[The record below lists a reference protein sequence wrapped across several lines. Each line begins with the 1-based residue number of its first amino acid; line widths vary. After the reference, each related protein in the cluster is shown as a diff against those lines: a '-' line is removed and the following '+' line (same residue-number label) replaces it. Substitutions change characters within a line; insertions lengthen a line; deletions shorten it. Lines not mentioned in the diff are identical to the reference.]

1 MKYQEAVDGVKEV
14 IVSLFD
20 LGVSAGQIRDD
31 EAVFETG
38 IGLDSMAAVE
48 LLEGLE
54 ARFGIVLGN
63 EDLDMANFS
72 TVEAVARLVCRKA
85 GDGQAFASGGW
96 QGDGGAGDE
105 PLR

>member
-1 MKYQEAVDGVKEV
+1 MKYQEAVNGVKEV

-54 ARFGIVLGN
+54 ARFGIVLGST
-63 EDLDMANFS
+63 DLDMANFA
-72 TVEAVARLVCRKA
+72 TIGAVARLISRKT
-85 GDGQAFASGGW
+85 GDGQSLASGGW
-96 QGDGGAGDE
+96 RGGGDAGDE
-105 PLR
+105 